1 MVTLGVTGGIGSGKT
16 TFCRFLEKYGVPVLY
31 ADDLAK
37 NIMVNNLRVKEE
49 IIQEFGPEAYHND
62 GTLNRTYLSQ
72 EAFKN
77 NKVAFLN
84 AIVHPV
90 VRNAVLE
97 KLSYYKDINIPL
109 VAYEAALLLNDGR
122 PDFIDVVIWIE
133 ADAHV
138 RIKRVVDRDSS
149 SAIKVQQRMTSQLP
163 IESVKDYIDIVV
175 HNSGSLQNLQSAAEA
190 LVKKHTI

>member
-49 IIQEFGPEAYHND
+49 IIHEFGPEAYLND
-62 GTLNRTYLSQ
+62 GTLNRSYLSQ
-72 EAFKN
+72 EAFNN
-77 NKVAFLN
+77 NKVALLN
-84 AIVHPV
+84 AIVHPA
-90 VRNAVLE
+90 VRHAVLD
-97 KLSYYKDINIPL
+97 KLSYYKSTNIPL

-133 ADAHV
+133 ADIHV
-138 RIKRVVDRDSS
+138 RINRVVDRDRS
-149 SAIKVQQRMTSQLP
+149 SALKVQQRMTSQLP
-163 IESVKDYIDIVV
+163 IESVKDYIDIVI
-175 HNSGSLQNLQSAAEA
+175 HNTGSLQSLQSAAEA